1 MNNLSEYRSEL
12 DALHFSPDEI
22 DAIARRATEGAAQAK
37 KPRRRFPRAV
47 LIAAAL
53 TAALAVGAGAA
64 GVLPSPA
71 EVFSPIFGGSA
82 AQTEIIDKI
91 GYPVDAGDSDN
102 GITITADAVMGDAY
116 NAAVV
121 FTFRTDDGSPILPDG
136 ISAESLLVRGGG
148 ASANILGGSHGSA
161 WFVDEIPGD
170 DAVQMVQTISADRSL
185 IGATADAEFDGLYR
199 WDDSAGEAVAL
210 AEGSWSFRFT
220 LGYEDTS
227 VTLGGGET
235 FTQSGMTF
243 TIDAITLSP
252 VAFKVDYTVASEV
265 VWSNS
270 GSGQQSDADRLQM
283 QRYLENV
290 EILLTKTDGTVVD
303 LSLSGGSISPEDGV
317 TVCSKSNVFSQILPM
332 EELAGISVGG
342 VYFPVPQ
349 A

>member
-1 MNNLSEYRSEL
+1 M
-12 DALHFSPDEI
+12 
-22 DAIARRATEGAAQAK
+22 
-37 KPRRRFPRAV
+37 
-47 LIAAAL
+47 
-53 TAALAVGAGAA
+53 
-64 GVLPSPA
+64 
-71 EVFSPIFGGSA
+71 
-82 AQTEIIDKI
+82 
-91 GYPVDAGDSDN
+91 DAGDSDS

-121 FTFRTDDGSPILPDG
+121 FTFRTDDGSPILPQG
-136 ISAESLLVRGGG
+136 VSAESLLVRGGG

-161 WFVDEIPGD
+161 WFVDEVPGD
-170 DAVQMVQTISADRSL
+170 DTVQMVQTISADRSL
-185 IGATADAEFDGLYR
+185 IGVTADAEFDGLYR
-199 WDDSAGEAVAL
+199 WDDSAGEAAAL
-210 AEGSWSFRFT
+210 AEGHWKFRFT

-235 FTQSGMTF
+235 FTQDGMTF

-252 VAFKVDYTVASEV
+252 VAFKVDYTVDGEV

-303 LSLSGGSISPEDGV
+303 LSLAGGSISPEDGV
-317 TVCSKSNVFSQILPM
+317 TVCSKSSVFSQILPM
-332 EELAGISVGG
+332 EELAGIRVGG

>member
-1 MNNLSEYRSEL
+1 
-12 DALHFSPDEI
+12 
-22 DAIARRATEGAAQAK
+22 
-37 KPRRRFPRAV
+37 
-47 LIAAAL
+47 
-53 TAALAVGAGAA
+53 
-64 GVLPSPA
+64 
-71 EVFSPIFGGSA
+71 
-82 AQTEIIDKI
+82 
-91 GYPVDAGDSDN
+91 
-102 GITITADAVMGDAY
+102 MG
-116 NAAVV
+116 
-121 FTFRTDDGSPILPDG
+121 
-136 ISAESLLVRGGG
+136 
-148 ASANILGGSHGSA
+148 ILGGSHGTA
-161 WFVDEIPGD
+161 WFVDEVPGD
-170 DAVQMVQTISADRSL
+170 DTVQMVQTISADRSL

-199 WDDSAGEAVAL
+199 WDDSAEEAVAL

-227 VTLGGGET
+227 VTLGSGET
-235 FTQSGMTF
+235 FSQDGMTF

-252 VAFKVDYTVASEV
+252 VAFKVDYTVDSEV

-303 LSLSGGSISPEDGV
+303 LSLAGGSVSPEDGV